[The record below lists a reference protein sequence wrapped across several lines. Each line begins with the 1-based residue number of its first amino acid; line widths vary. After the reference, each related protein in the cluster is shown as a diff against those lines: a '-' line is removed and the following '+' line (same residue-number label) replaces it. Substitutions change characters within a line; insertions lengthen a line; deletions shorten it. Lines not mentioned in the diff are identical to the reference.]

1 MGMARKGKAFMDW
14 VYVFFNGY
22 DAYKIG
28 TGNVVDRW
36 RQGKTWN
43 AKPLIE
49 VCRIQCE
56 CGHVLEARLHA
67 RYQHRR
73 TEGDGQEW
81 FYLSVFDLQ
90 ELKSYENSTSA
101 FDWQQADPIRS
112 IHGIERCEAGANR
125 ESVLDTPIRG
135 LHSNN
140 QPVLV
145 AVSREHEVRNET
157 VLRTERKEDRHG
169 NQQLFEHQ
177 AKRVGANK
185 RRKAVSPLQL
195 YFGF

>member
-1 MGMARKGKAFMDW
+1 MDW

-43 AKPLIE
+43 AKPLVE

-56 CGHVLEARLHA
+56 CGNVLEAQLHA

-81 FYLSVFDLQ
+81 FYLSVGDLQ
-90 ELKSYENSTSA
+90 ELRSYENSTSP
-101 FDWQQADPIRS
+101 FDWQQAAPIRQ
-112 IHGIERCEAGANR
+112 IHGQQRCEAGANR

-135 LHSNN
+135 LHTNN

-145 AVSREHEVRNET
+145 AVSREYEVSNEA
-157 VLRTERKEDRHG
+157 VLRNKGEENRDG
-169 NQQLFEHQ
+169 NKQLSQHQ
-177 AKRVGANK
+177 ATGTRATK
-185 RRKAVSPLQL
+185 RRRSVSPLQL
-195 YFGF
+195 QFGF